1 MAERRWIRASE
12 VQSFAY
18 CARSWWL
25 RYILQLEPEDHGQWA
40 AGTERHRSHG
50 RRILRSEGLRRT
62 AIVLLVLGLVVAAI
76 ALARFLGGG

>member
-25 RYILQLEPEDHGQWA
+25 RYVLQLAPEDHGQWA
-40 AGTERHRSHG
+40 AGAESHRAHG
-50 RRILRSEGLRRT
+50 RRILRGEGLRRA
-62 AIVLLVLGLVVAAI
+62 AIVLLALGFIVAAV
-76 ALARFLGGG
+76 AAAHLLRGG